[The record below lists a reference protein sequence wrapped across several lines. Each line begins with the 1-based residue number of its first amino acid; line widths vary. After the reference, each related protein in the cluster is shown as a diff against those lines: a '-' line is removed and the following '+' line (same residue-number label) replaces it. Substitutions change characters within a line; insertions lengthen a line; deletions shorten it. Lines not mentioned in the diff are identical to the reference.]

1 MCLLALHSSSSVFAV
16 ELLSI
21 QPSSWE
27 HSSGHSSCIKLVEFV
42 CMHVCSD
49 QSLNAWCA
57 WSMLAIAILRC
68 YGCCL
73 ELFTMNI
80 CTYVCSIVVESLLAL
95 YMKLDHWI
103 GGVTSAFCVDML
115 SKPRLEPGTH
125 QELCKTLTRN
135 CVLWKDANKNPNE
148 YAKAPPKSPKE
159 LLKLVHD
166 PPKIQEEIH
175 KEALWRKS
183 CGKWCW
189 GAHPS
194 ALQYW

>member
-27 HSSGHSSCIKLVEFV
+27 HSSGHSTCIKLVEFV

-103 GGVTSAFCVDML
+103 GGVTSAFCVDMFFKRECTSL
-115 SKPRLEPGTH
+115 GKYVNCCPTGGVRPLLVSENLTDQARRLTKQGGVASHCQVEILEFTMKYCTALASAKH
-125 QELCKTLTRN
+125 TAE
-135 CVLWKDANKNPNE
+135 NP
-148 YAKAPPKSPKE
+148 
-159 LLKLVHD
+159 L
-166 PPKIQEEIH
+166 
-175 KEALWRKS
+175 
-183 CGKWCW
+183 
-189 GAHPS
+189 
-194 ALQYW
+194 

>member
-103 GGVTSAFCVDML
+103 GGVTSAFCVDIL
-115 SKPRLEPGTH
+115 FKRERTSLGVYVYRKGR
-125 QELCKTLTRN
+125 
-135 CVLWKDANKNPNE
+135 
-148 YAKAPPKSPKE
+148 PPSGVKE
-159 LLKLVHD
+159 SN
-166 PPKIQEEIH
+166 
-175 KEALWRKS
+175 WS
-183 CGKWCW
+183 GFW
-189 GAHPS
+189 PS
-194 ALQYW
+194 